1 MALKHDRI
9 MVPGAPQAPEV
20 EGWKEKVLCD
30 FYKKKEPLRIYLQ
43 NLEFLILLKL
53 LKPVNALEIK
63 D

>member
-1 MALKHDRI
+1 

-53 LKPVNALEIK
+53 LKPVNALKIK